1 MGPGEERE
9 KEKEVFKR
17 AEHAWGGGGSGNLIY
32 QLVNFFFLTFRPRKT
47 KHEDSHFRSFTGK
60 IARNYSLCCRGSGLW
75 KKLQKPPI
83 RVSHSAVGVGNGG
96 CGPVRAVRCCRMF
109 LAAKTAGHIHT

>member
-1 MGPGEERE
+1 MGEERE

-75 KKLQKPPI
+75 KNCKNLQSESF
-83 RVSHSAVGVGNGG
+83 RGWSWEWWLWASARSQVLQDVS
-96 CGPVRAVRCCRMF
+96 CC
-109 LAAKTAGHIHT
+109 